1 MVDFG
6 GLGDKAKKWAGDNP
20 EKADSYVD
28 KGSDAAKGHLAGH
41 EEQVDQF
48 GQKTKDYLHP
58 DEQPP
63 AVSSPRRLPLASSPR
78 PRRPTSTSRSRSRPR
93 VVGARVRV
101 VRLGGSGSPGR

>member
-1 MVDFG
+1 VVDFG

-58 DEQPP
+58 GEQPRAGEQPP
-63 AVSSPRRLPLASSPR
+63 PPPAGEQPPPPPADEHQP
-78 PRRPTSTSRSRSRPR
+78 
-93 VVGARVRV
+93 
-101 VRLGGSGSPGR
+101 

>member
-1 MVDFG
+1 VVDFG
-6 GLGDKAKKWAGDNP
+6 GLADKAKKWAGDNP

-48 GQKTKDYLHP
+48 GQKAKDYLHP

-63 AVSSPRRLPLASSPR
+63 AGEQPPPPPAGEQPPPPPADEHR
-78 PRRPTSTSRSRSRPR
+78 P
-93 VVGARVRV
+93 
-101 VRLGGSGSPGR
+101 

>member
-6 GLGDKAKKWAGDNP
+6 GLADKAKKWAGDNP

-48 GQKTKDYLHP
+48 GQKAKDYLHP

-63 AVSSPRRLPLASSPR
+63 AGEQPPPPPAGEQPPPPPADEHR
-78 PRRPTSTSRSRSRPR
+78 P
-93 VVGARVRV
+93 
-101 VRLGGSGSPGR
+101 